1 MPSQCGTA
9 VVMGGIMGAG
19 IGGTAGTIIG
29 SATGF
34 FGGHRR
40 MGLVRHTFK

>member
-1 MPSQCGTA
+1 MVNQCTTA
-9 VVMGGIMGAG
+9 IVMGSVMGAG
-19 IGGTAGTIIG
+19 VGGSAGTIIG
-29 SATGF
+29 AASGF